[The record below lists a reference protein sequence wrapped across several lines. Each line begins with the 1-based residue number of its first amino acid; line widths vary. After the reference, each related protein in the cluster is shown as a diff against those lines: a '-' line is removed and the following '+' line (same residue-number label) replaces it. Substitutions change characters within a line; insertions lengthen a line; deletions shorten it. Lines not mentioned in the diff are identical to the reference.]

1 MFLRLALASLG
12 GQARYPASALMLTLG
27 QFLVT
32 GIEVIAVWALF
43 HRLAR
48 CRAGASAKWPCSMA
62 W

>member
-32 GIEVIAVWALF
+32 GIEVIAVWEIGRAS
-43 HRLAR
+43 
-48 CRAGASAKWPCSMA
+48 CRERV
-62 W
+62 